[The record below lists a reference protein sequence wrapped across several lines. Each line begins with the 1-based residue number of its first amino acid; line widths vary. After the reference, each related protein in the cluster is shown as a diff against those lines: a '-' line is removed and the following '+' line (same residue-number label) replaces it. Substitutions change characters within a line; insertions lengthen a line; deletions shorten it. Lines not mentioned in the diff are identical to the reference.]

1 MISDFAEN
9 VIARAIR
16 DGVTLFATEDG
27 RRIHYQARGRALS
40 ADLRTLLLEHKPAIL
55 AVLSAS
61 GVKSFGWGLAPANK
75 TLEVDGVTVVVCE
88 TYAEAEASI
97 REMVADAEGKPVALD
112 LETCPAQFERERLAA
127 LLEERKAVNAAA
139 IAFRKAAKKAGAPQP
154 EIDAYTE
161 EADAQLKILDAR
173 IDYAESAGLDPNRS
187 EIRTLQVYGGEARAA
202 IIDIAKT
209 GAEALGLLQGAS
221 AVIHGSTFDLA
232 FLGHRGVNLG
242 KVHDTQQAARLT
254 IGASKC
260 SLARAVKHYLK
271 VDLDKDLQASDWAT
285 PSLTDDQ
292 LRYAARDVIWL
303 WRLCK
308 PLFTDLAPQASA
320 YKIQVAAAP
329 AIARMNAAGIAIDLD
344 QHAEVLR
351 ALAERDAVASAAYQ
365 DACRAMGRPE
375 LAEKVPRS
383 PSEIAGFLKA
393 VLTETELARW
403 KRGKTSW
410 ELSTARPELR
420 RAVHYPPIV
429 PLIELS
435 ELDGLRLSFGEPLR
449 FLVSPVTG
457 RVHPRYQICGAPT
470 GRSSTSKP
478 NIQGAP
484 RDPRIRGVFKAA
496 DGYVLVAADYNCMEL
511 RGAAYFFDDPQLA
524 AVFERGDDPHRLTAS
539 HVAGRPIETITD
551 EERSKAKN
559 VNFGTIYGIGPAS
572 LVEQIWKNYRLVI
585 SISDAENLLAGFA
598 SLYPVMIAHRRDY
611 ASVCQARGRIVIGP
625 DWREGRGRIVPL
637 DRLPK
642 DQSTT
647 TCAYSYPIQGICTD
661 ICMKALTEVDRRL
674 LDDKVDARLVA
685 WVHDEMIVEA
695 REAEVDRVKALLQ
708 SEMERAFVD
717 TFPTAALNQLV
728 EVKVAA
734 NWAAIK
740 AKQPAPAREEQSI

>member
-1 MISDFAEN
+1 MGMLSLLYKLRSSTVLATPPRLRPRPRPGPRL
-9 VIARAIR
+9 VWIAPSVL
-16 DGVTLFATEDG
+16 G
-27 RRIHYQARGRALS
+27 
-40 ADLRTLLLEHKPAIL
+40 EHA
-55 AVLSAS
+55 
-61 GVKSFGWGLAPANK
+61 LAPAPAPEP
-75 TLEVDGVTVVVCE
+75 TPALAPAPFEVDGVTLVYCQ
-88 TYAEAEASI
+88 TYAEAEAAI

-112 LETCPAQFERERLAA
+112 LETHPVQSERARLAA
-127 LLEERKAVNAAA
+127 LIEERKAVNAAA

-161 EADAQLKILDAR
+161 AADAQLKILDAR
-173 IDYAESAGLDPNRS
+173 IDYAESAGLDPNRA
-187 EIRTLQVYGGEARAA
+187 EIRLLQVYAGKARAT

-209 GAEALGLLQGAS
+209 GAEALRLLQNVS

-242 KVHDTQQAARLT
+242 KIHDTQQAARLT
-254 IGASKC
+254 LGASKC

-271 VDLDKDLQASDWAT
+271 VDIDKDLQASDWAT
-285 PSLTDDQ
+285 PVLTESQ
-292 LRYAARDVIWL
+292 LTYAARDVIWL
-303 WRLCK
+303 WRLGK
-308 PLFTDLAPQASA
+308 PLFTDLAPQVSA
-320 YKIQVAAAP
+320 YKIQIAAAP
-329 AIARMNAAGIAIDLD
+329 AIARMNVAGIAIDLD

-351 ALAERDAVASAAYQ
+351 ALAERDAIASAAYQ

-393 VLTETELARW
+393 ALTATELARW
-403 KRGKTSW
+403 KRTKTSW

-478 NIQGAP
+478 NVQGAP

-524 AVFERGDDPHRLTAS
+524 AVFERGDDPHKLTAS
-539 HVAGRPIETITD
+539 HVAGRPIDTITD
-551 EERSKAKN
+551 EERAKAKN
-559 VNFGTIYGIGPAS
+559 VNFGTIYGIGPSS

-585 SISDAENLLAGFA
+585 SLARRRGSARRLHRPLSGHDRPPARVRQRLPGPRPHYHWSRMARREGPDRSARPLAERSVDDDLRLFVPHPRRLQRHLHEGA
-598 SLYPVMIAHRRDY
+598 S
-611 ASVCQARGRIVIGP
+611 RGR
-625 DWREGRGRIVPL
+625 
-637 DRLPK
+637 
-642 DQSTT
+642 S
-647 TCAYSYPIQGICTD
+647 
-661 ICMKALTEVDRRL
+661 
-674 LDDKVDARLVA
+674 
-685 WVHDEMIVEA
+685 
-695 REAEVDRVKALLQ
+695 
-708 SEMERAFVD
+708 
-717 TFPTAALNQLV
+717 
-728 EVKVAA
+728 
-734 NWAAIK
+734 
-740 AKQPAPAREEQSI
+740 APAR

>member
-1 MISDFAEN
+1 MGMLSILYKLRSSTALATPPRPRPRPGPRL
-9 VIARAIR
+9 VWIAPSVL
-16 DGVTLFATEDG
+16 G
-27 RRIHYQARGRALS
+27 
-40 ADLRTLLLEHKPAIL
+40 EHA
-55 AVLSAS
+55 
-61 GVKSFGWGLAPANK
+61 LAPAPEP
-75 TLEVDGVTVVVCE
+75 TPAPEPALAPAPFEVDGVTLVYCQ

-112 LETCPAQFERERLAA
+112 LETCPVQFERERLAA

-187 EIRTLQVYGGEARAA
+187 EIRTLQVYGGKARAA

-524 AVFERGDDPHRLTAS
+524 AVFERGDDPHKLTAS
-539 HVAGRPIETITD
+539 HVAGRPVDTIAD
-551 EERSKAKN
+551 EERAKAKN
-559 VNFGTIYGIGPAS
+559 VNFGTIYGIGPSS

-585 SISDAENLLAGFA
+585 SLADAEDLLEAFTA
-598 SLYPVMIAHRRDY
+598 LYPVMIAHRREY
-611 ASVCQARGRIVIGP
+611 ASACQAHGRIIIGP
-625 DWREGRGRIVPL
+625 EWREGKGRIVPL

-642 DQSTT
+642 DQSTM
-647 TCAYSYPIQGICTD
+647 TCAYSYPIQGVCAD
-661 ICMKALTEVDRRL
+661 VCMKALTEVDRRL
-674 LDDKVDARLVA
+674 LAESIGGRLVG
-685 WVHDEMIVEA
+685 WIHDELIVET
-695 REAEVDRVKALLQ
+695 READVDRVRALLQ
-708 SEMERAFVD
+708 SEMEQAFVG
-717 TFPTAALNQLV
+717 TFPSATRNQLI
-728 EVKVAA
+728 EVKAA
-734 NWAAIK
+734 PNWAEIK
-740 AKQPAPAREEQSI
+740 VKPKAPAIEEQSI